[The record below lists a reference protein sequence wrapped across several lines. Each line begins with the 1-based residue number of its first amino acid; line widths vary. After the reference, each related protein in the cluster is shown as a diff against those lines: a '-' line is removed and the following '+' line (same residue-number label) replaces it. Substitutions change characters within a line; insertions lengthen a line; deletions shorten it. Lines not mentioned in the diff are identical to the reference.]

1 MKLNINIYL
10 FTFLSMVRYSNSPI
24 ESWGGEYES
33 VI

>member
-1 MKLNINIYL
+1 MNIYL
-10 FTFLSMVRYSNSPI
+10 FTFLSVVRYSSYSHI